1 MSYVRQAFGNAGE
14 DRVSGLIA
22 KKHITGAMSGA
33 IGGLGLGMLVWGLSV
48 TTAVL
53 GLLGGVGGLIIMI
66 DVGGLRLLDRLQ
78 LWAGYLLRRL
88 AGATGVPPS
97 SSIRALATTPTI
109 TYDGDIIAR
118 PYEAAAAPRRV
129 AASQNGRAA
138 RRPVARART
147 ARTARDRR
155 RTARPRCFRPPKDS
169 ADACRAC
176 GLAADAV
183 QSGVARRSRHAGT
196 GAGCPWCAPGTTR
209 CAFRPGRSPSRSTSR
224 ATASLERKQRLRHE
238 QQALAPI
245 AAAVAAWT
253 DATPHAARAAHARAA
268 RGGGRGAGSGAAT
281 PRSAR
286 RATTGLLPCARLA
299 IATGCCRGWTNICMI
314 LPTRTPS

>member
-48 TTAVL
+48 TTGVL

-118 PYEAAAAPRRV
+118 PYEAAAAPTRV
-129 AASQNGRAA
+129 AAPQNGQNG
-138 RRPVARART
+138 
-147 ARTARDRR
+147 
-155 RTARPRCFRPPKDS
+155 ARPPSNGAS
-169 ADACRAC
+169 AV
-176 GLAADAV
+176 L
-183 QSGVARRSRHAGT
+183 
-196 GAGCPWCAPGTTR
+196 
-209 CAFRPGRSPSRSTSR
+209 PST
-224 ATASLERKQRLRHE
+224 K
-238 QQALAPI
+238 
-245 AAAVAAWT
+245 
-253 DATPHAARAAHARAA
+253 
-268 RGGGRGAGSGAAT
+268 G
-281 PRSAR
+281 
-286 RATTGLLPCARLA
+286 
-299 IATGCCRGWTNICMI
+299 
-314 LPTRTPS
+314 